1 MFDRFAFG
9 MEVLN
14 AWFSHSLEEK
24 LHSFP
29 LPFDCWQTNQISFA
43 CARAFS
49 SFLTILTM
57 MSKVRQ
63 WCLMLPGLSSS
74 PMKTNSYVNWICQ
87 IQGSA
92 KDRDTLWEFPLK
104 GLPYVHLNRRR
115 PPPEKLLT
123 LKYCQF
129 QKCSA
134 YISVIMVKHSD
145 RNQLGWGDSLFQPTG
160 CSPSLKKVRAET
172 QAETYRNHGRII
184 LSQPYIAYDHLLMK

>member
-43 CARAFS
+43 CAWAFS

-115 PPPEKLLT
+115 PPPKVTYTEILPISEMFCLHFCHNGKT
-123 LKYCQF
+123 LWQKPTWVRRQF
-129 QKCSA
+129 VSA
-134 YISVIMVKHSD
+134 YW
-145 RNQLGWGDSLFQPTG
+145 L
-160 CSPSLKKVRAET
+160 
-172 QAETYRNHGRII
+172 
-184 LSQPYIAYDHLLMK
+184 